1 MSGDQNHNERF
12 NEAADKF
19 SSGVIDEMVERYI
32 KEKSGIFDSDVL
44 NVPPNTLAVIEN
56 AQQEIRKTLNKAIQ
70 DLQAGEDIRRLQ
82 QQSSLLEL
90 FLPVSAN
97 DGKTRAWNMGERDQ
111 ILGHEQRIST
121 WKEKLVGDPRK
132 VVPDF
137 ERAQRE
143 TKSRFEFAKKVI
155 TEAGGNLELVH
166 VSMTSFSAL
175 FVKEIVVQMFFNWG
189 PWDDMHTF
197 LWNNDLFQ
205 MLESSGD
212 NWYEKFPNSDF
223 AKKGSDGSPSTTLAL
238 FQWIIK
244 MFLPPDVNFSM
255 EDVCPYLLLKEW
267 TNKETRP
274 PHREP
279 DLFMPIARDTFQ
291 RWLSSP
297 EESKTNSAMMIAS
310 NTIKAFLAE
319 VMDKR
324 WTDKYILLRLEN
336 SAFRKLSSR
345 TATVQADSDFL
356 VKNPENPH
364 VFGIYMLCDLDEA
377 TGKNDILIEAIP
389 APSGLVKVVKEGLRG
404 QSYRR
409 IVGIAE
415 ASNNMRRRRAR
426 TDWITELS
434 FGLIGLRNL
443 ILEEDLIPDDD
454 IDDDSE
460 GEENATPPTM
470 EITETPSKNETSVGS
485 SLQQAFEA
493 RNRAVV
499 AGRKARRDSLN
510 SGNRSGPDKDDDME
524 IE

>member
-1 MSGDQNHNERF
+1 MSGDQNHNEKF

-19 SSGVIDEMVERYI
+19 SSDVLDEMVERDI
-32 KEKSGIFDSDVL
+32 KEKSGIFDSDVF
-44 NVPPNTLAVIEN
+44 NVPHNTSAVIKN
-56 AQQEIRKTLNKAIQ
+56 AQQEIRKTINEAIQ
-70 DLQAGEDIRRLQ
+70 DLRAGEGSRRLQ
-82 QQSSLLEL
+82 QSSSLLEL
-90 FLPVSAN
+90 FLPVSAD
-97 DGKTRAWNMGERDQ
+97 DGKTRDWNMGERDQ
-111 ILGHEQRIST
+111 ILGQRIST

-137 ERAQRE
+137 ERAQTE
-143 TKSRFEFAKKVI
+143 MKSRFEFAEKAI

-166 VSMTSFSAL
+166 VSMTSFSAP
-175 FVKEIVVQMFFNWG
+175 FVEEIVVQMFFNWG
-189 PWDDMHTF
+189 TWDDMHTF
-197 LWNNDLFQ
+197 LWNDLFQ
-205 MLESSGD
+205 MLESLGD

-223 AKKGSDGSPSTTLAL
+223 AKKSSDGSPSTTLAL

-297 EESKTNSAMMIAS
+297 EKSKTDSVMMIAS

-319 VMDKR
+319 VMDNR
-324 WTDKYILLRLEN
+324 WTNKYILLRLEN

-356 VKNPENPH
+356 MENPEKPH

-377 TGKNDILIEAIP
+377 MGKNDILIEAIP

-426 TDWITELS
+426 TGWVTELS
-434 FGLIGLRNL
+434 FGLIGLQNL

-460 GEENATPPTM
+460 GEENASPPTM
-470 EITETPSKNETSVGS
+470 ETTETPPKNETSDVGS
-485 SLQQAFEA
+485 SLQQAFGA
-493 RNRAVV
+493 RNRAV
-499 AGRKARRDSLN
+499 ARRDSLI
-510 SGNRSGPDKDDDME
+510 SGNRSRPDKDDDMD

>member
-12 NEAADKF
+12 NEAFDEF
-19 SSGVIDEMVERYI
+19 SSGVFDELVERHI

-56 AQQEIRKTLNKAIQ
+56 AQQEIRETLNKASQ
-70 DLQAGEDIRRLQ
+70 DLQAREDNRRLR

-97 DGKTRAWNMGERDQ
+97 DGKTRDWNMGEQDQ
-111 ILGHEQRIST
+111 ILGQRIST

-132 VVPDF
+132 VVPNF
-137 ERAQRE
+137 ERAQTE
-143 TKSRFEFAKKVI
+143 TKSRFKFAEKVI
-155 TEAGGNLELVH
+155 TEEGGNLELVH
-166 VSMTSFSAL
+166 VSMTSFTAP
-175 FVKEIVVQMFFNWG
+175 FVKNVVKQVFFNWG

-197 LWNNDLFQ
+197 LWNNDLVQ
-205 MLESSGD
+205 MLESLGD
-212 NWYEKFPNSDF
+212 NLWYENFPNSDF

-255 EDVCPYLLLKEW
+255 ENVCPYLLLKEW

-279 DLFMPIARDTFQ
+279 DLFMPIARDTFF

-310 NTIKAFLAE
+310 NTIKAFLTE
-319 VMDKR
+319 VMDNR
-324 WTDKYILLRLEN
+324 WTNKYILLRLEN

-356 VKNPENPH
+356 MENPEKPH

-426 TDWITELS
+426 TGWISELS

-470 EITETPSKNETSVGS
+470 GTTETPSVGS
-485 SLQQAFEA
+485 SLQQTL
-493 RNRAVV
+493 
-499 AGRKARRDSLN
+499 AGRKARRDSLA
-510 SGNRSGPDKDDDME
+510 SGNRSGPDKDDAME